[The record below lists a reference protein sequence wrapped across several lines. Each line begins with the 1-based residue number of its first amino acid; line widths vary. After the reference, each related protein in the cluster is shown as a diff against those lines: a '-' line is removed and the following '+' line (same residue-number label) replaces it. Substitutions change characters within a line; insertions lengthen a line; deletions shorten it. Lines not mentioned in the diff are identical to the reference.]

1 MSNISR
7 HSDATQVEIKIVDGI
22 DDFRFIICD
31 NGKGFEET
39 EVESK
44 NQKDAVKHYGLTNI
58 KKRARLIGGNAGFIN
73 EEGFT
78 IAITVKDS
86 VR

>member
-22 DDFRFIICD
+22 DDFRFLICD

-39 EVESK
+39 EVQTK
-44 NQKDAVKHYGLTNI
+44 NQKDAVKHYGLANI
-58 KKRARLIGGNAGFIN
+58 KKRARLIGGDADFIN
-73 EEGFT
+73 EGGFT
-78 IAITVKDS
+78 IAVTVKDS